1 MKNIQHLFILTIFVL
16 TSFSHTSTTF
26 QTITKDYSS
35 KQTGDKYKIV
45 VTLPK
50 DYNSSPSKNFPV
62 VYYADATLISGQKTK
77 KIAQQLMESKKIKS
91 CILVGIGHYGDYRMK
106 RRRDYIQAHKKSKG
120 DWYSDDKNYGQS
132 QKFYSFLSKEL
143 LPYIEENYRALPS
156 NRTFSGHSLSGLFCA
171 YSMIQ
176 SDKIFKN
183 YIALSPS
190 IWTNYQN
197 LFSFE
202 RLYYAKSKQL
212 KGNLF
217 ITAGGLEVANL
228 VLYNVNQYTIHIKNR
243 NYTNLNM
250 KKKIYTGKT
259 HMSALDQGIK
269 DGLLMMLK

>member
-1 MKNIQHLFILTIFVL
+1 MKNIGFIVMFIIMTIC
-16 TSFSHTSTTF
+16 SSHTSTAF
-26 QTITKDYSS
+26 KTITKDYYS

-50 DYNSSPSKNFPV
+50 NYQSSPSKKFPV

-77 KIAQQLMESKKIKS
+77 KIAQELMENKKIKS
-91 CILVGIGHYGDYRMK
+91 CILVGIGHYGDYNMK

-120 DWYSDDKNYGQS
+120 NWYSDDAKYGQS
-132 QKFYSFLSKEL
+132 QKFYQFLKKEL
-143 LPYIEENYRALPS
+143 LPYTEQNYRAS
-156 NRTFSGHSLSGLFCA
+156 SNNRTFSGHSLSGLFCT
-171 YSMIQ
+171 YSMLQ
-176 SDKIFKN
+176 SNKVFKN

-190 IWTNYQN
+190 IWANYQN

-212 KGNLF
+212 KANLF

-228 VLYNVNQYTIHIKNR
+228 VLYNVNQYDIHINKR
-243 NYTNLNM
+243 NYIGFNM
-250 KKKIYTGKT
+250 KKKIYSGKT
-259 HMSALDQGIK
+259 HMSALDQGIT